1 MRAFRATVLIAAA
14 GLIAGCGQKGPL
26 MVPDMRTAPP
36 VPVGSPV
43 VESPGAAASA
53 ASTATPA
60 SSADAAASA
69 PPPR

>member
-26 MVPDMRTAPP
+26 MLPDMRTAPP
-36 VPVGSPV
+36 VPVESPA
-43 VESPGAAASA
+43 VESPGGAASA
-53 ASTATPA
+53 AAPA
-60 SSADAAASA
+60 SSADDAASA